1 MSSEEQKIKCPK
13 CNELISIDAVLTH
26 QIEEKVKSSLAAE
39 QKAKELEIENK
50 LFEIKKKELSVEE
63 SRKSIDIAI
72 AQKVN
77 ERLSAE
83 KIELWKRARLEAGKE
98 NEAEKKILEERLKEK
113 EQKLLQ
119 ANVEALE
126 LRVDKQKFDE
136 EKKNFEL
143 NKLKQIEAERQKI
156 EKEAFAKG
164 AELGKNEISKLQK
177 QILDNEKTKKD
188 EKTLLEEQLLEKDK
202 KLQEANQNEIEIRK
216 EKIQLEAD
224 KKEFE
229 LKIQRQ
235 LDEERK
241 MIEKEAGEKAIEA
254 EKYKI
259 AQLEKKISDVSKAN
273 DELKRKLEQGSQQTQ
288 GEVFELELEEI
299 LKAEFPTDEIL
310 PVPKG
315 INGADIIQKVNDHS
329 GRFCGQIVWESKKA
343 KNWVEGWVQKLKDD
357 QRAVKAELAVI
368 VSVVLPQ
375 DIKTFKYRDGVWVC
389 DIKLAIALATS
400 LRANL
405 EAVNREK
412 EMAVGKNEKMDYIYS
427 YLTGVE
433 FRQKVEAIVEA
444 FSGLKNGLEKEKI
457 AYQKI
462 WAEREKQIQ
471 RVINNTV
478 GMYGDLS
485 GLAPIQQIKMLE
497 LGEGK
502 KSDKNDNK

>member
-1 MSSEEQKIKCPK
+1 MDNKENKIKCPK
-13 CNELISIDAVLTH
+13 CGESISIDTVLTR
-26 QIEEKVKSSLAAE
+26 QIEDRVKNDFAVE
-39 QKAKELEIENK
+39 QKAKDIDIENK
-50 LFEIKKKELSVEE
+50 LAEIKKQELAVEE
-63 SRKSIDIAI
+63 SKKTINTKV
-72 AQKVN
+72 AQMVD
-77 ERLSAE
+77 E
-83 KIELWKRARLEAGKE
+83 KIDKERIDLRKKLLLEIGKE
-98 NEAEKKILEERLKEK
+98 SEAEKKMLEEQLKEK
-113 EQKLLQ
+113 EEKLLK
-119 ANVEALE
+119 ANAEALKLGLE
-126 LRVDKQKFDE
+126 KQKFEE
-136 EKKNFEL
+136 EKRNFEL
-143 NKLKQIEAERQKI
+143 NKLKQIEAERKQI
-156 EKEAFAKG
+156 ETNAFARATEQNKKDVIK
-164 AELGKNEISKLQK
+164 LKQQISDTEKLK
-177 QILDNEKTKKD
+177 ENEKI
-188 EKTLLEEQLLEKDK
+188 LLEERLAEKDL
-202 KLQEANQNEIEIRK
+202 KLKEANENELEIRK
-216 EKIQLEAD
+216 EKNRLEEER
-224 KKEFE
+224 KNFE
-229 LKIQRQ
+229 LEKQRQ
-235 LDEERK
+235 LDEARK
-241 MIEKEAGEKAIEA
+241 VIEEEAGKKAVEA

-299 LKAEFPTDEIL
+299 LKSEFPTDEIL

-315 INGADIIQKVNDHS
+315 VNGADIIQKVNDRS

-375 DIKTFKYRDGVWVC
+375 NIETFKYHDGVWVC
-389 DIKLAIALATS
+389 DIKLAVALATA
-400 LRANL
+400 LRTNL

-412 EMAVGKNEKMDYIYS
+412 EMAIGKNEKMDYIYS

-444 FSGLKNGLEKEKI
+444 FSGLKSGLEKEKM

-471 RVINNTV
+471 KVINNTV

-497 LGEGK
+497 LDEGEEDK
-502 KSDKNDNK
+502 KNDKK